1 MNDTKRT
8 SLFLMANL
16 GAEVSRIISAKERG
30 DTVMMQG
37 AFERAKSMLN
47 EIKGLPDIQ
56 PRIVEIEMLSEAI
69 SSLAYPVSGLHIAPR
84 DIKSYFTPF
93 TLRLMSA

>member
-16 GAEVSRIISAKERG
+16 GAEVSRVISAREKG
-30 DTVMMQG
+30 DTALMQG
-37 AFERAKSMLN
+37 ALERAEKMLS
-47 EIKGLPDIQ
+47 EIKTLPDIQ
-56 PRIVEIEMLSEAI
+56 SRIAEIEMLSEAI
-69 SSLAYPVSGLHIAPR
+69 NSLAYPASGLHIAPR

-93 TLRLMSA
+93 ALRLMSV